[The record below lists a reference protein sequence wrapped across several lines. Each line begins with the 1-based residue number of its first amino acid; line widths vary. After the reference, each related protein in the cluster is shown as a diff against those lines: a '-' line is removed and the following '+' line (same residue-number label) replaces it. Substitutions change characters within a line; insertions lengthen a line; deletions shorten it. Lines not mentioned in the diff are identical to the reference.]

1 MVDQYGGTPF
11 SYFLGG
17 SKKRNSRNRTF
28 KRSPKRV
35 ITKKPSRKK
44 RTGKKKALT
53 RIKGSKKIGCKT
65 CDCSCEGK
73 FTGKESSP
81 LGLGFCEK
89 CQPLNVIMRGK
100 NGKLWKIEKIGK
112 TKKWIQIN

>member
-17 SKKRNSRNRTF
+17 SKKRNSRNRTV
-28 KRSPKRV
+28 KRKPKRV
-35 ITKKPSRKK
+35 ITKKISRKK
-44 RTGKKKALT
+44 NTGKKPLT
-53 RIKGSKKIGCKT
+53 RIKGSKKISCKT
-65 CDCSCEGK
+65 CKCSCEDK

-81 LGLGFCEK
+81 IGLGFCEK

-112 TKKWIQIN
+112 TKKWIEIN